1 MLLIKDTIKNSS
13 YNTGKLGADL
23 LSVTEEEKELAAE
36 AGRLIHQRLLTT
48 DFVNVCAETLV
59 SQYMLLTP
67 QDFNKWEEDPEGW
80 AISLGSENWEFELR
94 PCAEMTF
101 MNLLSQYRDQLVP
114 IMLNLVERVATV
126 TDRQSLL
133 FKDAVYGAI
142 GLGVNSLYGRLDF
155 EPFVMTRLVQE
166 LQNKDPNF
174 KILRRRIGWM
184 LGKWVTEGISSD
196 CRKVIYEILLE
207 LMSEEEDL
215 VVRLTAAHGLKQAV
229 DDWDFDIEIVLPYL
243 GRAMSLLLKLLQQ
256 VEESDTTMQ
265 LISYLNAI
273 MDRTNIN
280 MIPYAAQIIQLLT
293 PLWGPDTE
301 PLLKS
306 SLVVTFT
313 KITSILND
321 QSVQL
326 HDILIPIVRY
336 CTDCNNEAHVYLLE
350 DALDL
355 WWSLL
360 QSAPNSS
367 AELMSLLPSAF
378 ALLDHDTENLRK
390 VLKIMD
396 SYILL
401 DPVHTLQPAN
411 TAILFEKLA
420 AKILYC
426 REQAASY
433 ITHTIDLA
441 LQSVAFQVY
450 ADSLVQSGLLSNI
463 LSVLVQNTIYGY
475 AIVNYMNLF
484 ARLSI
489 YDSSFVIHVIQLTG
503 QQQQMTG
510 DFLGD
515 ILDKWLDK
523 FDNASQTRARKLA
536 CIGYTNLILTGN
548 TTVLNRL
555 PNLMAIWSDIGPEMK
570 EGDGS
575 DEVDVEGDIYE
586 IEDSA
591 EKKRKSELSHRDPV
605 YTIDLIQL
613 IRQAL
618 NEPFIYVLL
627 NQIDPTILDQ
637 VNQLLQ

>member
-13 YNTGKLGADL
+13 YNAGKLGADL
-23 LSVTEEEKELAAE
+23 LSVTEEEKELALE
-36 AGRLIHQRLLTT
+36 AGRLIHEQLLTP
-48 DFVNVCAETLV
+48 DFVNICAETLV

-67 QDFNKWEEDPEGW
+67 QDFSKWEEDPEGW

-126 TDRQSLL
+126 TDQQSLL

-155 EPFVMTRLVQE
+155 EPFVMNRLVHE
-166 LQNKDPNF
+166 LKTKDPNF

-215 VVRLTAAHGLKQAV
+215 VVRLTAANGLKQAV
-229 DDWDFDIEIVLPYL
+229 DDWDFDIDIVLPYL
-243 GRAMSLLLKLLQQ
+243 GRAMSLLLTLLHE

-265 LISYLNAI
+265 LISYLTAI

-280 MIPYAAQIIQLLT
+280 MIPYAGQIIQLLT
-293 PLWGPDTE
+293 PLWGPNTE

-313 KITSILND
+313 KITSEEHI
-321 QSVQL
+321 
-326 HDILIPIVRY
+326 
-336 CTDCNNEAHVYLLE
+336 YLLE

-360 QSAPNSS
+360 QSAPSSS
-367 AELMSLLPSAF
+367 AELMSLLPCAF
-378 ALLDHDTENLRK
+378 TLLDYDTENLRK
-390 VLKIMD
+390 VLKIID

-401 DPVHTLQPAN
+401 DPITTLQPTN

-420 AKILYC
+420 GKVVYC

-441 LQSVAFQVY
+441 LQGVPLQVY
-450 ADSLVQSGLLSNI
+450 GESLVQSGLLSNI
-463 LSVLVQNTIYGY
+463 LSVLIQDKIYGY

-489 YDSSFVIHVIQLTG
+489 YDANFVIHVIQLTG
-503 QQQQMTG
+503 QQQQMPG

-515 ILDKWLDK
+515 IMDKWLDK
-523 FDNASQTRARKLA
+523 VRKVPLFF
-536 CIGYTNLILTGN
+536 Y
-548 TTVLNRL
+548 
-555 PNLMAIWSDIGPEMK
+555 
-570 EGDGS
+570 
-575 DEVDVEGDIYE
+575 
-586 IEDSA
+586 
-591 EKKRKSELSHRDPV
+591 
-605 YTIDLIQL
+605 
-613 IRQAL
+613 
-618 NEPFIYVLL
+618 
-627 NQIDPTILDQ
+627 
-637 VNQLLQ
+637 